1 MDYIGMNAPN
11 GIIQI
16 VLRRQR
22 VVDTRRCGSVII
34 LSVNAENQRLGKFN
48 QINQKFN
55 ILSSGENLKDVLLSF
70 LPNVNPD
77 DVVLLRSPDPDKYTF
92 FVYHPTDEMSD
103 GKKVYELCELKSD
116 DKSFERWF
124 ISNYRKNIDANE
136 SRKEIIEKLNY
147 ALREAGH
154 ELVLCD
160 FVCRNASNLR
170 IEKMRAFTRVGY
182 FDGKDGEVIYMSL
195 HDWLQTMV
203 EITCDGVRNLR
214 EKNAPVWFMKN
225 ESMRSIATPKYELDE
240 EDHIN
245 VQKTISHLNDLQKYV
260 NVNKEDFCLIIA
272 WLLIA
277 LKANPIIDAPILWL
291 EGKRSSGKST
301 STKFLK
307 RLIDPDMFSML
318 QQSVSARNFSAALAH
333 RYILA
338 IDNVSSVTP
347 RLNDM
352 LCGAVTDQKNRVVQD
367 DCRYYLNRYYFI
379 CNISRHNNI
388 IVNSL
393 DTVSKSSEL
402 QERCFTVK
410 TCDLNKDNRMA
421 NEELEA
427 LFREEAPYILGAL
440 LVALSFGLKNRDY
453 KPQLDVE
460 TRLLDACQFV
470 ARVAHSASESGLPFT
485 EDDFIKALR
494 GQRAGLDAV
503 NETRIED
510 NVVAQTIYDM
520 AREKVA
526 QTPKKDEIEVW
537 NDSTKELLKEF
548 RKRLVNDHNSFNELP
563 RNTQKLGKILSEI
576 SSLLSEVGIKVDRTS
591 RESTRRL
598 TRITYTPPSTSECNE
613 PLAREVNGASET
625 KNNIE

>member
-1 MDYIGMNAPN
+1 MDYIGKNEPN
-11 GIIQI
+11 GIIKI
-16 VLRRQR
+16 VLRTQR
-22 VVDTRRCGSVII
+22 ERYTRRCGSVII

-55 ILSSGENLKDVLLSF
+55 ILSSGGNLKEVLLSF

-77 DVVLLRSPDPDKYTF
+77 DIVLLRSPDPDRHTF
-92 FVYHPTDEMSD
+92 FVYHPTDDMIS
-103 GKKVYELCELKSD
+103 GKKVYELCELKSY

-124 ISNYRKNIDANE
+124 ISSYRKNIDSNE
-136 SRKEIIEKLNY
+136 SRKEIIEKFSC
-147 ALREAGH
+147 ALHEVGH
-154 ELVLCD
+154 ELELCD
-160 FVCRNASNLR
+160 FDPRVDSNLR
-170 IEKMRAFTRVGY
+170 IRKMQAFTRVGY
-182 FDGKDGEVIYMSL
+182 FEGKDGEVIYMSL
-195 HDWLQTMV
+195 NDWQRRIV
-203 EITCDGVRNLR
+203 EITSDGVRNLR
-214 EKNAPVWFMKN
+214 EKNAPVWFVRN
-225 ESMRSIATPKYELDE
+225 ENMISIATPKYELDE
-240 EDHIN
+240 EDHID
-245 VQKTISHLNDLQKYV
+245 VQKTVSHLKDLQKYV

-277 LKANPIIDAPILWL
+277 LKANSMIDAPILWIK
-291 EGKRSSGKST
+291 GKRSSGKST

-307 RLIDPDMFSML
+307 RLIDPDISNML
-318 QQSVSARNFSAALAH
+318 QQSVNARFFSAALTN
-333 RYILA
+333 RYVLA
-338 IDNVSSVTP
+338 IDNVLNVTP

-352 LCGAVTDQKNRVVQD
+352 LCRAVTDQKSRIVQD
-367 DCRYYLNRYYFI
+367 QDKCKYYSHFI
-379 CNISRHNNI
+379 CNICRHNNI

-393 DTVSKSSEL
+393 DTASKSSEL

-421 NEELEA
+421 NEELES

-485 EDDFIKALR
+485 EQDFIKALR
-494 GQRAGLDAV
+494 AQRAGLDAE

-526 QTPKKDEIEVW
+526 QTPKKDEVEVW
-537 NDSTKELLKEF
+537 NASTEELLQEF
-548 RKRLVNDHNSFNELP
+548 RKRLVNDTNSFNELP
-563 RNTQKLGKILSEI
+563 RNAQKLGKILSGI
-576 SSLLSEVGIKVDRTS
+576 SGLLSEVGIKVDRTS
-591 RESTRRL
+591 RESTHRL

-613 PLAREVNGASET
+613 PLVQEVDGASET
-625 KNNIE
+625 KGNIE